1 MDYFESQCAHCSK
14 VFTSEKGLKKHK
26 FENHYLI
33 DNAYDCDECGKRFES
48 QVKLKVHTRSHKI
61 KNCEL
66 CNVVVTEKNYTRH
79 KKEKHLVIDQNSNPQ
94 EFKCGICGQAFTR
107 KDKLERHSKSCG
119 SMLKQEVEE
128 VESGPFKCS
137 TCDKSFTKNKY
148 LKSHMK
154 NHETNKQRD
163 PLEPL
168 KCYVQPSK

>member
-1 MDYFESQCAHCSK
+1 MSNTIIYKILYLSLSVIHCLACTNKVPYIVK

-107 KDKLERHSKSCG
+107 KEKLESHSKSCG
-119 SMLKQEVEE
+119 SILK
-128 VESGPFKCS
+128 
-137 TCDKSFTKNKY
+137 DKY
-148 LKSHMK
+148 LEK
-154 NHETNKQRD
+154 
-163 PLEPL
+163 
-168 KCYVQPSK
+168 